1 MKLKDYEKIEKQMF
15 STIEKPETSLKGLNS
30 HRKKDFE
37 EDLYQN
43 VLYQLEERKI
53 YLMPDLSLIKFSQIV
68 GTNTSYLSKVV
79 NHRFGCNFRTL
90 VNKYRVAYA
99 IKLMQNIGEGCSIDE
114 ISRRSG
120 FFSRSVFY
128 DAFLKVMGKSPSR
141 CLEEKNER
149 VIT

>member
-1 MKLKDYEKIEKQMF
+1 MF

-79 NHRFGCNFRTL
+79 NHRFGSNFRTL
-90 VNKYRVAYA
+90 LNKYRVAYA
-99 IKLMQNIGEGCSIDE
+99 IELMQNFGEGWNINE
-114 ISRRSG
+114 VSRQSG
-120 FFSRSVFY
+120 FVSRSVFY
-128 DAFLKVMGKSPSR
+128 DAFLKVMGKPPSR
-141 CLEEKNER
+141 YFEEKMRE
-149 VIT
+149 

>member
-1 MKLKDYEKIEKQMF
+1 MELKDYEKTEKQMF

-68 GTNTSYLSKVV
+68 GTNTTYLSKVV
-79 NHRFGCNFRTL
+79 NHRFGSNFRTL
-90 VNKYRVAYA
+90 VNRYRVAYA
-99 IKLMQNIGEGCSIDE
+99 IELMQNIGEGCSIDE
-114 ISRRSG
+114 VLRRSG
-120 FFSRSVFY
+120 FVSRSVFY
-128 DAFLKVMGKSPSR
+128 DAFLKAMGKPPSKY
-141 CLEEKNER
+141 LEEKMRE
-149 VIT
+149 

>member
-1 MKLKDYEKIEKQMF
+1 MKLKDYEKTEKQMF

-79 NHRFGCNFRTL
+79 NQYIGMNFRKLINTYRIGHATQLLKERTKTL
-90 VNKYRVAYA
+90 
-99 IKLMQNIGEGCSIDE
+99 DE
-114 ISRRSG
+114 IIRQSG
-120 FFSRSVFY
+120 YTSRSVFY
-128 DAFLKVMGKSPSR
+128 DAFYRVVGKTPQQYMR
-141 CLEEKNER
+141 EEG
-149 VIT
+149 

>member
-1 MKLKDYEKIEKQMF
+1 MKLKDYEKTEKQMF

-68 GTNTSYLSKVV
+68 GTNTTYLSKVV

-99 IKLMQNIGEGCSIDE
+99 IKLKQNIGEGCSIDE
-114 ISRRSG
+114 ISRPSG

-128 DAFLKVMGKSPSR
+128 DAS
-141 CLEEKNER
+141 
-149 VIT
+149 

>member
-1 MKLKDYEKIEKQMF
+1 MKLKDYEKTEKQMF

-79 NHRFGCNFRTL
+79 NHRFGSNFRTL
-90 VNKYRVAYA
+90 LNKYRVAYA
-99 IKLMQNIGEGCSIDE
+99 IELMQNFGEGWNINE
-114 ISRRSG
+114 VSRQSG
-120 FFSRSVFY
+120 FVSRSVFY
-128 DAFLKVMGKSPSR
+128 DAFLKVMGKPPSR
-141 CLEEKNER
+141 YFEEKMRE
-149 VIT
+149 

>member
-1 MKLKDYEKIEKQMF
+1 MKLKDYEKTEKQMF
-15 STIEKPETSLKGLNS
+15 STIEKPETSLRGLNS

-79 NHRFGCNFRTL
+79 NHRFGINFRKLINTYRIGYATQLLKERKNETTKTL
-90 VNKYRVAYA
+90 
-99 IKLMQNIGEGCSIDE
+99 DE
-114 ISRRSG
+114 IIRQSG
-120 FFSRSVFY
+120 YTSRSVFY
-128 DAFLKVMGKSPSR
+128 DAFYRVAGKTPQQYMR
-141 CLEEKNER
+141 EEE
-149 VIT
+149 

>member
-1 MKLKDYEKIEKQMF
+1 MF

-99 IKLMQNIGEGCSIDE
+99 IGLMRDLGEGCSIDE
-114 ISRRSG
+114 VLRQSG
-120 FFSRSVFY
+120 FASRSVSY
-128 DAFLKVMGKSPSR
+128 DAFLRVMGKPPSR
-141 CLEEKNER
+141 CLEEKK
-149 VIT
+149 

>member
-1 MKLKDYEKIEKQMF
+1 MKLKDYEKTEKQMF

-79 NHRFGCNFRTL
+79 NQYIGMNFRKLINTYRIGHATQLLKERTKTL
-90 VNKYRVAYA
+90 
-99 IKLMQNIGEGCSIDE
+99 DE
-114 ISRRSG
+114 IIRQSG
-120 FFSRSVFY
+120 YTSRSVFY
-128 DAFLKVMGKSPSR
+128 DAFYRVVGKTPQQYMR
-141 CLEEKNER
+141 EEE
-149 VIT
+149 